1 MDKAITRP
9 VILAFSLPYPIVH
22 IILGLANLHKVTT
35 IAPALI
41 AMVICAAVILVVTL
55 PPVGRPLELRAAW
68 AAVVGV
74 LFMEVLVKSALPIGI
89 HPGYAAWHNGAIQML
104 LVTVA
109 LRGRMRLAW
118 LGMGVF
124 AAMDFTTSLVQR
136 LTFVEAL
143 AMVITPILWMA
154 MATALSIILRRCAR
168 QTQDF
173 TGQEQAA
180 ASELASENARQVA
193 QSEWMRD
200 LSRATRPMLERIA
213 AGPLQPGEQRECLL
227 LEAELRDGIR
237 GRVLATPLVQQAARN
252 ARGRGVSVD
261 LLDDRATELPEEQLA
276 EVIEQLVGALQ
287 RAEDGAV
294 KCRVPPEGSDIAAT
308 ILAYRDKSGDE
319 FYLEIKTFTPARQ
332 PDTPV
337 SRQ

>member
-1 MDKAITRP
+1 MDKVITRP
-9 VILAFSLPYPIVH
+9 IILAFSLPYPFVH
-22 IILGLANLHKVTT
+22 IILGLANLHKVTS
-35 IAPALI
+35 IVPPLI
-41 AMVICAAVILVVTL
+41 AMVICAAVILIVTL
-55 PPVGRPLELRAAW
+55 PPVGRPLETRVAW

-74 LFMEVLVKSALPIGI
+74 LVVEVLVKSALPIGI

-124 AAMDFTTSLVQR
+124 AAIDFTASLVQK
-136 LTFVEAL
+136 LTRIEAL

-154 MATALSIILRRCAR
+154 MATALSIILRRCAEL
-168 QTQDF
+168 TQDF
-173 TGQEQAA
+173 TKQEQAA
-180 ASELASENARQVA
+180 ASKLASENARQLA

-200 LSRATRPMLERIA
+200 LRRATRPMLERIA
-213 AGPLQPGEQRECLL
+213 AGALQPAGQRECLL

-237 GRVLATPLVQQAARN
+237 GRSLAVPLVQQAARD

-261 LLDDRATELPEEQLA
+261 LLDDRATALPEEQLD

-294 KCRVPPEGSDIAAT
+294 KCRVLPEGSEVAAT
-308 ILAYRDKSGDE
+308 ILAYAETGGDE
-319 FYLEIKTFTPARQ
+319 LYLEIRETTRIQ
-332 PDTPV
+332 TT
-337 SRQ
+337 

>member
-22 IILGLANLHKVTT
+22 IILGLANLHKVTSV
-35 IAPALI
+35 IPALI
-41 AMVICAAVILVVTL
+41 AMMICAAVILIVTS

-74 LFMEVLVKSALPIGI
+74 LCMEVLVKSALPTGV

-124 AAMDFTTSLVQR
+124 AAIDFTASLVQR
-136 LTFVEAL
+136 LTLIEAL
-143 AMVITPILWMA
+143 AMVVTPILWMV

-173 TGQEQAA
+173 TEQEQAA
-180 ASELASENARQVA
+180 ATELASENARQLA
-193 QSEWMRD
+193 QSQWLRD
-200 LSRATRPMLERIA
+200 LNRATRPMLERIA
-213 AGPLQPGEQRECLL
+213 AGALQPAEQRECLL
-227 LEAELRDGIR
+227 LEAGLRDEIR
-237 GRVLATPLVQQAARN
+237 GRALAVPLVQQAAKA

-261 LLDDRATELPEEQLA
+261 LLDDRATDLQEEQLD

-294 KCRVPPEGSDIAAT
+294 KCRVLPEGSEVAAT
-308 ILAYRDKSGDE
+308 ILAYGRTGGDE
-319 FYLEIKTFTPARQ
+319 FYLEIREDPGVQ
-332 PDTPV
+332 PVGKAKDHF
-337 SRQ
+337 